1 MTMKE
6 RQDVQGEEPVA
17 EVRDGP
23 APNERA
29 ASRPLGAGAQ
39 SEAAE
44 PNPAPAAPETEPSGG
59 VDPPAPPG
67 RSPVRKIV
75 LIAAILLLVLYV
87 YQVIA
92 DRITP
97 YTSQATVDT
106 FLVQIAP
113 EVTGEVVQV
122 GVADN
127 TSVRRGQ
134 MLFRIDRRPFEIALR
149 SAEANLAVAVQNAGV
164 SSTEI
169 EVAQAQ
175 LRRTRA
181 DLAAS
186 RQLGQIVIGLANEG
200 ALSRTNA
207 IRAQADIAKT
217 EADLVRGEAE
227 VERARR
233 RLGAAGAGNP
243 QVQQALAAIAQ
254 ADLDLENTTVV
265 APADGVVTNLRLAP
279 GQFVSRGAPLLS
291 YIRSGPRWISAAM
304 RENQLGNLAPGNRV
318 LVALDDNP
326 GRLFAGRVDS
336 IGWGITQGGESPT
349 GQLPDVQPAAGWL
362 REPQRFPVRIMLT
375 PADDDEARLASGRS
389 GAQAN
394 VMVFTDQGSILN
406 PIGRF
411 WMRLVAWLSYLR

>member
-1 MTMKE
+1 MGSARDGAAPAE
-6 RQDVQGEEPVA
+6 ASASPAVAGA
-17 EVRDGP
+17 EVAAPGP
-23 APNERA
+23 GSGQRPAGPETA
-29 ASRPLGAGAQ
+29 ASEGDAP
-39 SEAAE
+39 
-44 PNPAPAAPETEPSGG
+44 PAAP
-59 VDPPAPPG
+59 AK
-67 RSPVRKIV
+67 SPVRKIV
-75 LIAAILLLVLYV
+75 MIAVILLLAIYV

-122 GVADN
+122 GVTDN
-127 TSVRRGQ
+127 TNVRRGQ
-134 MLFRIDRRPFEIALR
+134 VLFRIDRRPFEIALR
-149 SAEANLAVAVQNAGV
+149 SAEANLAVAMQNAEV
-164 SSTEI
+164 STVEI
-169 EVAQAQ
+169 EVARAQ

-186 RQLGQIVIGLANEG
+186 RQLGGIVVGLADEG
-200 ALSRTNA
+200 ALSQTNA
-207 IRAQADIAKT
+207 IRARADIAKT

-254 ADLDLENTTVV
+254 AELDLDNTTIV

-279 GQFVSRGAPLLS
+279 GQFVNRGAPLLS
-291 YIRSGPRWISAAM
+291 FIRSGPRWISADM
-304 RENQLGNLAPGNRV
+304 RENQLGNLATGNPV
-318 LVALDDNP
+318 LVALDDRP
-326 GRLFAGRVDS
+326 GRLFVGRVDS
-336 IGWGITQGGESPT
+336 IGWGITQGGEAPT
-349 GQLPDVQPAAGWL
+349 GQLPDVQPATGWL

-375 PADDDEARLASGRS
+375 PADDNEARLASGRS

-394 VMVFTDQGSILN
+394 VMVFTDDGSILN
-406 PIGRF
+406 PIGRL
-411 WMRLVAWLSYLR
+411 WMRVVAWLSYLR